1 MVTLRVLVSSS
12 GAPTEVV
19 VVKSAR
25 GHLTEAA
32 VTAVRSWRFA
42 PAIKGGRPVEE
53 WTVVEIPFE
62 ALPYP
67 TVAAPTA
74 NAATQ
79 LAGGSCCRRT

>member
-1 MVTLRVLVSSS
+1 MVTLRVLVSSR
-12 GAPTEVV
+12 GAPVEIV
-19 VVKSAR
+19 VVKAAR

-32 VTAVRSWRFA
+32 VTAVRTWRFE

-67 TVAAPTA
+67 TAPAPTP
-74 NAATQ
+74 TRP
-79 LAGGSCCRRT
+79 S